1 MKTFRKNNKTF
12 QHIQISIR
20 FSNAYRDEKQKCADG
35 SWGGGGLL
43 SGIFWGIVAVEE
55 LIIHPS
61 FPPLICF
68 GNGISY

>member
-43 SGIFWGIVAVEE
+43 SGIFWGIVAVE
-55 LIIHPS
+55 
-61 FPPLICF
+61 
-68 GNGISY
+68 